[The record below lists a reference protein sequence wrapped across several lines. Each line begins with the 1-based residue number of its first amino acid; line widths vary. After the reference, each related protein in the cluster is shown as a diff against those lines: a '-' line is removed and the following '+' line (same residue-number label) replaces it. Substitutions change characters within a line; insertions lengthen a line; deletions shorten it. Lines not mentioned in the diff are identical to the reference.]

1 MWKTQEQ
8 IVSQI
13 LFFLFS
19 VWVDRARVFFLS
31 SSSLTLKNP
40 VCVLAVTCSKWIGDA
55 SLPPTSCP
63 LAAHSFFQSQFIHLR
78 NWHPGS
84 FLAASITWHLSCRC
98 PIDCPAPG
106 LICIKGLTATASWRG
121 YKKTPGF
128 VTAGAWGRTAGA
140 TTAML
145 SFEELVSLTSEW
157 KRIMCLHGLFVWK
170 ESKGK
175 KVLHKHSNAD
185 VWRFCSLASCPRDT
199 RVTSHLSC
207 ALLSNKLPE
216 PLCFQSWLKEQLLY
230 LVQHIKF

>member
-63 LAAHSFFQSQFIHLR
+63 LAAHSSLQSQFIHLR

-84 FLAASITWHLSCRC
+84 FLAASITWHLSCRW
-98 PIDCPAPG
+98 PIDCPVPG
-106 LICIKGLTATASWRG
+106 LICIKGLTATASWQG
-121 YKKTPGF
+121 YKK
-128 VTAGAWGRTAGA
+128 
-140 TTAML
+140 
-145 SFEELVSLTSEW
+145 
-157 KRIMCLHGLFVWK
+157 
-170 ESKGK
+170 
-175 KVLHKHSNAD
+175 
-185 VWRFCSLASCPRDT
+185 
-199 RVTSHLSC
+199 
-207 ALLSNKLPE
+207 LLDLLLQVPE
-216 PLCFQSWLKEQLLY
+216 GEQLVLRVRCSP
-230 LVQHIKF
+230 LRS

>member
-55 SLPPTSCP
+55 SLLPTSCP
-63 LAAHSFFQSQFIHLR
+63 LAAHSSLQSQFIHLR

-84 FLAASITWHLSCRC
+84 FLATSITWHLSCRW
-98 PIDCPAPG
+98 PIDCPVPG
-106 LICIKGLTATASWRG
+106 LICIKGLTATASWQG

-140 TTAML
+140 TSAML

-175 KVLHKHSNAD
+175 KVQHKQQCWSPAI
-185 VWRFCSLASCPRDT
+185 L
-199 RVTSHLSC
+199 
-207 ALLSNKLPE
+207 
-216 PLCFQSWLKEQLLY
+216 
-230 LVQHIKF
+230 